1 MWIGV
6 QGPASAAH
14 FLPSLLWAHPE
25 VTSSIPLPPGGTA
38 GRNPTKSSYE
48 GGTSTLALR
57 HLCLIILPLG
67 DLSLGSNSGQG
78 CFPTLFG
85 SNHNSLTW
93 FLLPLP
99 THSLVLLFSTRWS
112 LLAPG
117 WPWDGGPR
125 PLPLLHQ
132 RTASCFLGKASS
144 ITYTAQRSL
153 SCLNR
158 GVWCRECGLGV
169 CILLFYHLLA
179 LGASLT
185 PSQSYLL
192 PLLYDSYSPGAV
204 RGCDP
209 GILKSRDLFPS
220 LSPGGLPS
228 AWGKA
233 EAPPGCCVCRTTGA
247 KLARIF
253 FLH

>member
-1 MWIGV
+1 M
-6 QGPASAAH
+6 
-14 FLPSLLWAHPE
+14 
-25 VTSSIPLPPGGTA
+25 
-38 GRNPTKSSYE
+38 
-48 GGTSTLALR
+48 ALR
-57 HLCLIILPLG
+57 HLCLILLLLG

-93 FLLPLP
+93 VPSPPPHPLPGAIILHQMVPAGARLALGRGTTPPASSPSAHGFLLPWQGFLD
-99 THSLVLLFSTRWS
+99 HRH
-112 LLAPG
+112 
-117 WPWDGGPR
+117 R
-125 PLPLLHQ
+125 PEV
-132 RTASCFLGKASS
+132 T
-144 ITYTAQRSL
+144 
-153 SCLNR
+153 CLNR
-158 GVWCRECGLGV
+158 EVWCRECGLGV

-209 GILKSRDLFPS
+209 GTLKSRDLFPS

-233 EAPPGCCVCRTTGA
+233 VAPPGCCVCRTTGA

>member
-38 GRNPTKSSYE
+38 GRNPTESSYE

-93 FLLPLP
+93 FLLPP
-99 THSLVLLFSTRWS
+99 PH
-112 LLAPG
+112 
-117 WPWDGGPR
+117 
-125 PLPLLHQ
+125 PLPGAIILHQ
-132 RTASCFLGKASS
+132 MVPAGAR
-144 ITYTAQRSL
+144 
-153 SCLNR
+153 
-158 GVWCRECGLGV
+158 
-169 CILLFYHLLA
+169 LA
-179 LGASLT
+179 LGRGTTPPASS
-185 PSQSYLL
+185 PSAHSFLL
-192 PLLYDSYSPGAV
+192 PWQGFLDHRHRPEVTFLFKQ
-204 RGCDP
+204 RG
-209 GILKSRDLFPS
+209 
-220 LSPGGLPS
+220 
-228 AWGKA
+228 
-233 EAPPGCCVCRTTGA
+233 VV
-247 KLARIF
+247 
-253 FLH
+253 